1 ALDLLGRKVVADGGQ
16 SLALFANEIRSFCE
30 TRPPLREPLLHALAQ
45 LESVSQWVREQAT
58 GDANAVGAASVEYL
72 HLFGDVA
79 YAYMWSRMA
88 ATARERREQ
97 EPAFYEAKLATA
109 TFYVERLLP
118 RVLSLQASIRAGSAP
133 LYQLPAELF

>member
-1 ALDLLGRKVVADGGQ
+1 
-16 SLALFANEIRSFCE
+16 
-30 TRPPLREPLLHALAQ
+30 
-45 LESVSQWVREQAT
+45 
-58 GDANAVGAASVEYL
+58 
-72 HLFGDVA
+72 
-79 YAYMWSRMA
+79 MWSRMA